1 MTQKAARAGE
11 HLFWTRPRAYFMNV
25 PARSEE
31 NMTRKITDLLFLL
44 FLGLGIALAPI
55 ACGGDDGNNNDGAV
69 DSMTPS

>member
-1 MTQKAARAGE
+1 MTQKGAQARRVSVLDTASR
-11 HLFWTRPRAYFMNV
+11 LFYERT
-25 PARSEE
+25 ARSEE

-55 ACGGDDGNNNDGAV
+55 ACGSDDGNNNDGAV